1 MDLEPLIKFTNSVS
15 VGKQNTAKIYYSR
28 LLSFARFAKEDY
40 EINLKEMIHKININ
54 EYNTYDILN
63 DYCLY
68 SKNNSNL
75 SNSAFRDKII
85 TAKTFLEYNDIE
97 ISPKKFKLKV
107 RYPKT
112 VLRHKEAI
120 DKEDIIKH

>member
-1 MDLEPLIKFTNSVS
+1 MYL
-15 VGKQNTAKIYYSR
+15 
-28 LLSFARFAKEDY
+28 
-40 EINLKEMIHKININ
+40 
-54 EYNTYDILN
+54 
-63 DYCLY
+63 
-68 SKNNSNL
+68 KNNSNL

-85 TAKTFLEYNDIE
+85 TAKTFLEFNDIE
-97 ISPKKFKLKV
+97 ISLKKFKLKI